1 MNKQAIAELLESRS
15 HQKEYEDGSREQ
27 QMAAVKT
34 ASLINTQDIETMPVE
49 VVADVIHALDTD
61 VQVRDYLMG
70 LMNISD
76 APMTYFRDQLELIN
90 DVAPEGYKSASTTLL
105 ALSYYQ
111 LNDTEKANKYLS
123 EVNYSYSLA
132 RLLGRVFGS
141 GWPVEAFKAMA
152 TELHPKVV
160 AGIFGD
166 SDDNSAE

>member
-1 MNKQAIAELLESRS
+1 MNKQAIAELLEGRS
-15 HQKEYEDGSREQ
+15 QTQEYKDGSREQ

-49 VVADVIHALDTD
+49 VVADVIYALNTD

-70 LMNISD
+70 LMHLSD
-76 APMTYFRDQLELIN
+76 APMTYFRDQLELIS
-90 DVAPEGYKSASTTLL
+90 DIAPEGYKSAPTTLL

-111 LNDTEKANKYLS
+111 LNDAETANKYIS
-123 EVNYSYSLA
+123 EVDYSYSLA
-132 RLLGRVFGS
+132 TLLRRVFGS
-141 GWPVEAFKAMA
+141 GWPAEAFKTMA